1 MEDEWLTLQQTAAL
15 LGVHPGTVRNWS
27 DKGLLPVYRTRGRHR
42 RFKRAEV
49 ELWASTSRGGDAVDP
64 ASVIQ
69 AALRSIRLRISE
81 GKLEGEA
88 WYRTLNDEAR
98 RQYRE
103 SAQGAFPGPD
113 ALCRGRRREWTGRGA
128 RHRV

>member
-1 MEDEWLTLQQTAAL
+1 MEEDWLTLQETAAL
-15 LGVHPGTVRNWS
+15 LGVHPGTVRNWA

-81 GKLEGEA
+81 GKLAGEP
-88 WYRTLNDEAR
+88 WYRTLDDEAR
-98 RQYRE
+98 KQYRE
-103 SAQGAFPGPD
+103 SAQGSFRD
-113 ALCRGRRREWTGRGA
+113 
-128 RHRV
+128 